1 MSNSTLSPSATAPDT
16 VHSAPYAELRKLVK
30 EAATLESIGS
40 LLSWDQETYMPKS
53 AGDFRA
59 EQASLISAMAHQK
72 ATDPRVGELLEACES
87 DANLMGAAH
96 SAEAANIREIRRDYE
111 LARKLP
117 TDLVSELARATSLAQ
132 DAWKTARAK
141 SDFATFRP
149 HLEHVLSLTRRKA
162 ECYGVPKFNGRTGE
176 LYDALLDEYE
186 PGMSAAE
193 ITEIFTPLGK
203 RLSGLVADLV
213 NGSQKVSLE
222 PVKAKLPEAQQQ
234 AFGLEVLR
242 TMGFDLNAGRL
253 DVTTHPFCSGMAPG
267 DTRLTT
273 RYTSESFLEPLY
285 GTMHEGGHGLYE
297 QGLPKGTRFGEPL
310 GRSVSLGIHESQ
322 SRMWENLVG
331 RSRAF
336 WEWALPVAK
345 KHFGP
350 AVGGLTLNS
359 VYAAA
364 NYVERSFIRV
374 EADEATYNLHI
385 MLRFELERGLIS
397 GALPVAD
404 LPGEWNRR
412 FKASFGLDVP
422 DDAHGC
428 LQDVHWSFGLIGYF
442 PTYTLGNLY
451 AAQFWEA
458 INRDIPALDAQ
469 IRSGDFSS
477 LLGWLRNH
485 IHQHGRRYS
494 ASELCKRATGAALS
508 PEPLMRNL
516 EGKLRPLYG
525 A

>member
-1 MSNSTLSPSATAPDT
+1 
-16 VHSAPYAELRKLVK
+16 
-30 EAATLESIGS
+30 
-40 LLSWDQETYMPKS
+40 
-53 AGDFRA
+53 
-59 EQASLISAMAHQK
+59 
-72 ATDPRVGELLEACES
+72 
-87 DANLMGAAH
+87 
-96 SAEAANIREIRRDYE
+96 
-111 LARKLP
+111 
-117 TDLVSELARATSLAQ
+117 
-132 DAWKTARAK
+132 
-141 SDFATFRP
+141 
-149 HLEHVLSLTRRKA
+149 
-162 ECYGVPKFNGRTGE
+162 
-176 LYDALLDEYE
+176 
-186 PGMSAAE
+186 
-193 ITEIFTPLGK
+193 
-203 RLSGLVADLV
+203 
-213 NGSQKVSLE
+213 
-222 PVKAKLPEAQQQ
+222 
-234 AFGLEVLR
+234 
-242 TMGFDLNAGRL
+242 
-253 DVTTHPFCSGMAPG
+253 
-267 DTRLTT
+267 
-273 RYTSESFLEPLY
+273 
-285 GTMHEGGHGLYE
+285 
-297 QGLPKGTRFGEPL
+297 
-310 GRSVSLGIHESQ
+310 VSLGIHESQ

-350 AVGGLTLNS
+350 AVGGLTLDS